1 MDLGL
6 RGKVA
11 IVGGS
16 SRGLGFGCASVLV
29 REGAHVVVSA
39 AHDSNALE
47 AARADL
53 ARMGGG
59 EVLAVRANMGV
70 SEDTERLV
78 QETVER
84 FGGVDILVN
93 NSGGPPAGAFT
104 DLDDATW
111 VSACEGTL
119 LSVVRMCRLV
129 VPSMRLRGG
138 GRIVNIASLV
148 VREPSEQ
155 LVLSG
160 AFRAGVV
167 NFSKAIS
174 RSLITD
180 HITINTV
187 FPGSFR
193 TERATAL
200 LMRTAAKEGITLE
213 QAQARSMARLPL
225 GRFQEPEEL
234 GNLVAFLCSGL
245 AGGITGTTITIDG
258 GSSKGVL

>member
-1 MDLGL
+1 M
-6 RGKVA
+6 
-11 IVGGS
+11 GGS
-16 SRGLGFGCASVLV
+16 SRGLGFGCASILV
-29 REGAHVVVSA
+29 REGVQVVVNA

-47 AARADL
+47 VARAAL
-53 ARMGGG
+53 AGMGGG
-59 EVLAVRANMGV
+59 EMFAVRADMGV
-70 SEDTERLV
+70 AEDTERLV
-78 QETVER
+78 RETVER

-93 NSGGPPAGAFT
+93 NSGGPPAGALT
-104 DLDDATW
+104 DLDDAAW

-129 VPSMRLRGG
+129 VPHMRVRGG

-167 NFSKAIS
+167 NFSKAIA
-174 RSLITD
+174 RSLIAD
-180 HITINTV
+180 HITINTI

-200 LMRTAAKEGITLE
+200 LERTAMKEGMTLA

-245 AGGITGTTITIDG
+245 ASGITGTTITIDG
-258 GSSKGVL
+258 GSSKGL